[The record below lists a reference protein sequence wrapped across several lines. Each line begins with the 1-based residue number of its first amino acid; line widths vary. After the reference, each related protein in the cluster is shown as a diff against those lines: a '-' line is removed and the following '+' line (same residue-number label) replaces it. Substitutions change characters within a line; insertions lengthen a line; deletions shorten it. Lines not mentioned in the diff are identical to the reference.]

1 MTITAI
7 KDKELRKVV
16 SERATEILAIMPAF
30 DFGAASFALLNINRE
45 IGEEVIDEGWA
56 ENYLFNLAAAGLFDS
71 IHNSKPIFRVPSYV
85 ATPAFIKNAVS
96 FNMDT
101 TRAALDTL
109 LIRAEYGF
117 NDPIKY
123 GFPQI
128 QDLMTAV
135 LKVVVYK
142 ERTEDV
148 DALVQIVSREVAL
161 GRDVRKGSA
170 LSLLRRYNASE
181 TVLSTVESA

>member
-1 MTITAI
+1 MTITTI
-7 KDKELRKVV
+7 KNKELRNVV
-16 SERATEILAIMPAF
+16 SERATEILTIMPAF

-45 IGEEVIDEGWA
+45 LGEEVINEGWA
-56 ENYLFNLAAAGLFDS
+56 ENYLFNLAAAGVLDS

-85 ATPAFIKNAVS
+85 ATPAFTKKAID

-101 TRAALDTL
+101 TRAALNTL

-135 LKVVVYK
+135 LRVVVYK
-142 ERTEDV
+142 ERVEDV
-148 DALVQIVSREVAL
+148 DALVQIVAREVAL

-170 LSLLRRYNASE
+170 LSLLRRWNASDA
-181 TVLSTVESA
+181 VLSTVESA